1 MYLPRYTLIRDR
13 GGRYTPPGINRVND
27 NDIDDNVV
35 DNDAGNVVDDDAGH
49 VVDNDAGHVVDN
61 DGHLDPV

>member
-1 MYLPRYTLIRDR
+1 MYLPRYTQIRDR
-13 GGRYTPPGINRVND
+13 GGRYAPSGVNRVND

-35 DNDAGNVVDDDAGH
+35 DNDAGH
-49 VVDNDAGHVVDN
+49 VVDNDVDDNVVDN